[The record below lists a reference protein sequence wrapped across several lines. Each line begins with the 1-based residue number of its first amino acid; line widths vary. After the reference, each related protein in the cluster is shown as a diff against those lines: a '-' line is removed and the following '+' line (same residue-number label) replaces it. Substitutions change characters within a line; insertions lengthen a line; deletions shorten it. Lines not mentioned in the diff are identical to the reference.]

1 MHTFVFELPPDTA
14 LGRAPRIAALQSCP
28 RTTDLGSGIPLL
40 KENTMKFLKNMC
52 RAIVKAQEMRAQVW
66 QLNNL
71 TDAELRDIGIN
82 RCDIMRTVYASK

>member
-1 MHTFVFELPPDTA
+1 MRDAHSGFAILSEVRAPWIWYTSVKGDYHEVFE
-14 LGRAPRIAALQSCP
+14 I
-28 RTTDLGSGIPLL
+28 SG
-40 KENTMKFLKNMC
+40 

-82 RCDIMRTVYASK
+82 RCDIMRTVYDHYA

>member
-1 MHTFVFELPPDTA
+1 ML
-14 LGRAPRIAALQSCP
+14 RNIW
-28 RTTDLGSGIPLL
+28 
-40 KENTMKFLKNMC
+40 K
-52 RAIVKAQEMRAQVW
+52 AIVKAQEMRAQVW